1 MICECLKQPVSHPLE
16 NDELGGKECK
26 LSWSLLQSGDVH
38 QTAPAHSFKHFFFFS
53 FSYPPP
59 LSQNWMTL
67 NWRGG
72 TCKVTL
78 NVLNKGVLVL
88 SASCD
93 NTTTCTALFLLLFA
107 VLLKSCRISALNMKP
122 NQLVAPFPVNHLSCR
137 LLKFLQSCSHLSCP
151 SFDVGFNKKIF
162 LDCHWRQS
170 IKCKRWY
177 LCNGIQLSHWCCF
190 VIPWMELGEII
201 GDVFPFLSFRWHLNF
216 FF

>member
-1 MICECLKQPVSHPLE
+1 MCI
-16 NDELGGKECK
+16 K
-26 LSWSLLQSGDVH
+26 LLLLIVLNI
-38 QTAPAHSFKHFFFFS
+38 S
-53 FSYPPP
+53 FSS
-59 LSQNWMTL
+59 LSLILHLFLRIEWP
-67 NWRGG
+67 WIEEEVHV
-72 TCKVTL
+72 KWPWI
-78 NVLNKGVLVL
+78 VLNKGVLVL

-107 VLLKSCRISALNMKP
+107 FLLKSCRLSALNMKP